1 MIPLKRHAYSH
12 DPSITRRSRVC
23 RSYAVRLTVL
33 AAVSLFVAACGSSGS
48 STSSSAGSATTTTA
62 ATAAAGTST
71 ASSSGGREVIGYAN
85 PLASEEGL
93 RSVGVGE
100 QKAIKLLGLNWTV
113 DALDGKLSADTQVS
127 NLDTFITLHT
137 AGITVWPLDQGAN
150 AAPYA
155 KAKAAGIP
163 IVGMNATDP
172 AYATEIAAWTD
183 ASCIVSNQQ
192 AAFIASLV
200 PHAKIIAVGGPPAP
214 SITLTTNCFLQ
225 AAKRDG
231 LDVLQFKTD
240 LTTTSAG
247 GQQIAAAALL
257 KYPDLQAIWDYTETS
272 ILGAAAA
279 VKAAGKPIWSGSKKG
294 IILISRN
301 GTSPA
306 AAAIKVGDLTATW
319 DNNQPEVGAAALQVL
334 DYLLVQHVSP
344 SQLPKQ
350 IPIPSHMW
358 DPANISSY
366 QSPLVR
372 AVTLPLPTKF
382 SGLAAWC
389 QKQTP
394 KCTVPGA

>member
-1 MIPLKRHAYSH
+1 MIPVKRHARRH
-12 DPSITRRSRVC
+12 DPSVARRRRVY
-23 RSYAVRLTVL
+23 RSYAVRLTVV
-33 AAVSLFVAACGSSGS
+33 AAASLFLAACGSSSS
-48 STSSSAGSATTTTA
+48 STTTTTTTA
-62 ATAAAGTST
+62 AAAAGTTT
-71 ASSSGGREVIGYAN
+71 ATSSGAHEVIGYAN

-100 QKAIKLLGLNWTV
+100 QKAIQLLGLNWAV

-127 NLDTFITLHT
+127 NLDTFVTLHT

-150 AAPYA
+150 AAAYS
-155 KAKAAGIP
+155 KAKTGGIP

-192 AAFIASLV
+192 AAYIASLV
-200 PHAKIIAVGGPPAP
+200 PHAKIIAIGGPPAP
-214 SITLTTNCFLQ
+214 SITLTTNCFLA

-247 GQQIAAAALL
+247 GQQITAAALL
-257 KYPDLQAIWDYTETS
+257 KYPDLQGVWDYTETS

-306 AAAIKVGDLTATW
+306 AAAIKAGDLTATW
-319 DNNQPEVGAAALQVL
+319 DNNQPEVGAAAIQVL

-344 SQLPKQ
+344 SRLPKA
-350 IPIPSHMW
+350 IPIPSRMW
-358 DPANISSY
+358 DPADISSY
-366 QSPLVR
+366 QSPLTR
-372 AVTLPLPTKF
+372 AVTLPLPKSF

-389 QKQTP
+389 QQQTP
-394 KCTVPGA
+394 KCSVPGA